1 MLFKL
6 LKLPFNV
13 LKSLRRYAEES
24 IGSSIS
30 KKWIK
35 IDKGNITTVDKA
47 SLSDVLKIFNQNFPN
62 RSEKKLIR
70 YSQLFS
76 NIFYVVQYN
85 GKSVGYCSYYIQP
98 TLSLRRIKESA
109 VIFSIAVDRDF
120 SRKGFGE
127 TLLRESI
134 KELKAN
140 NIESIWLFVNAE
152 NNAAIGLYKKIGFE
166 SIDIIENMYGKGKS
180 GCKMRLLLN

>member
-1 MLFKL
+1 MLFRL

-13 LKSLRRYAEES
+13 LKSLRRYAEEI
-24 IGSSIS
+24 IGYGIS
-30 KKWIK
+30 KKWSK
-35 IDKGNITTVDKA
+35 IDKGNITTVDEA
-47 SLSDVLKIFNQNFPN
+47 SLTDVLKIYNQNFPN

-70 YSQLFS
+70 YSQLFPS
-76 NIFYVVQYN
+76 IFYLIQYN

-98 TLSLRRIKESA
+98 TLSLRKIKRSA

-127 TLLRESI
+127 ALLRESI
-134 KELKAN
+134 KELKVN
-140 NIESIWLFVNAE
+140 SIESIWLFVNAE

-166 SIDIIENMYGKGKS
+166 STDIIENMYGEGKN

>member
-13 LKSLRRYAEES
+13 LKSLQRYVEE
-24 IGSSIS
+24 IVGSSIS

-35 IDKGNITTVDKA
+35 IDKENVTTINKA

-70 YSQLFS
+70 YSQLFP
-76 NIFYVVQYN
+76 NIFYVAKYN
-85 GKSVGYCSYYIQP
+85 GRFVGYCSYYIQP
-98 TLSLRRIKESA
+98 TFSLKRIKKSA
-109 VIFSIAVDRDF
+109 VIFSIAIDRDF

-127 TLLRESI
+127 ALLRESI
-134 KELKAN
+134 KELTAN
-140 NIESIWLFVNAE
+140 NIKSIWLFVNAE

-166 SIDIIENMYGKGKS
+166 SINIIENMYGEGKN
-180 GCKMRLLLN
+180 GCKMRLFLN